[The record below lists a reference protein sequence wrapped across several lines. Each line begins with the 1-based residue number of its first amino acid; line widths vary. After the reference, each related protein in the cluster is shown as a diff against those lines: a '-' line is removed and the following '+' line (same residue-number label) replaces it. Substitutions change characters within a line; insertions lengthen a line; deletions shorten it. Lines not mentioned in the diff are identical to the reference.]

1 MDRRKPRLESR
12 CRSISASELA
22 QMGVC
27 ERLVVFEHLAG
38 RQRTL
43 QQAQAMRR
51 GQRLHRQF
59 YAERQFD
66 SDHRSRGFVA
76 APAHSEGLAVIAVK
90 LFRARARWRYWWKT
104 VVHRAVWWARRSLI
118 GRPIAQRVIR
128 ALFNATTRR
137 ALALAMHAEKK
148 DVD

>member
-1 MDRRKPRLESR
+1 MDRKNPRLQSR
-12 CRSISASELA
+12 CHSISASELA

-51 GQRLHRQF
+51 GHRLHRQF
-59 YAERQFD
+59 YAEQQIHSDD
-66 SDHRSRGFVA
+66 SGRGFIA
-76 APAHSEGLAVIAVK
+76 APSPGEGLGMTAVK
-90 LFRARARWRYWWKT
+90 SVSAWRYWWIT
-104 VVHRAVWWARRSLI
+104 
-118 GRPIAQRVIR
+118 VIR
-128 ALFNATTRR
+128 AMLAARRRLIGWPTAVRAMRALFHATTRGAR
-137 ALALAMHAEKK
+137 ALVMHAGRR